1 MMLIRRILAAML
13 GVATLVLMVLAA
25 LILVPAILALILRM
39 TISTSISSSQPHQ
52 RAARLRTRSGS
63 RRLKR
68 K

>member
-1 MMLIRRILAAML
+1 MLIHRILAVTL

-25 LILVPAILALILRM
+25 LILLPAILALILRM

-52 RAARLRTRSGS
+52 RAARLRMRSGS